1 MINKEIL
8 SAGIVGSGISGI
20 GSAVSMEYLDRILSI
35 SCSILGIGITIVVA
49 IIIPLVR
56 WWKKSKEDGKIT
68 KDELNEGIE
77 IIKTGVESVKNAQDK
92 NKKED

>member
-35 SCSILGIGITIVVA
+35 SCSILGLGITIVVA
-49 IIIPLVR
+49 IIIPIVN
-56 WWKKSKEDGKIT
+56 WYKKAKKDGKIT
-68 KDELNEGIE
+68 KEELNEGID
-77 IIKTGVESVKNAQDK
+77 IIKNGVESVKNAQDK